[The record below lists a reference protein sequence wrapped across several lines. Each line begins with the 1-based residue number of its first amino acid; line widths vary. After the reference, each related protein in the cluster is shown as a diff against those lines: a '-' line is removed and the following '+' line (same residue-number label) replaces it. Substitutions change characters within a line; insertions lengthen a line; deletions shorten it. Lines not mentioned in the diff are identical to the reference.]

1 MYSEV
6 RNVHMELRLSGDG
19 GKRVEMKMWDVR
31 VEDTDTEVMESG
43 IQRWTFFWNFICL
56 RLTFSIQWF

>member
-6 RNVHMELRLSGDG
+6 RNVHMELRLLGDG

-43 IQRWTFFWNFICL
+43 IQRWAFF
-56 RLTFSIQWF
+56 